1 MRDSVGNLLE
11 DGDQI
16 TLIKYLTVNGAGK
29 TLKRLAGQVDQ
40 PKRRS
45 PGNRQQNMA
54 GSGVSAARR
63 VYAQTLEILNKNQ

>member
-45 PGNRQQNMA
+45 PGNRQQIWRDQGLA
-54 GSGVSAARR
+54 LRTELYASAR
-63 VYAQTLEILNKNQ
+63 NS